1 MSEIMDGGIRFE
13 SVRRNA
19 YWNNAHLDTR
29 FRVAKDCT
37 DDAINHLIDCKE
49 NPTIGLL
56 ARKKHRTNNYPDC
69 FKRNL
74 KDLYKSKHVK
84 DADNAF
90 KETFASLYPKTGKA
104 RKFLIETNSIVL
116 NYVKPIKKNLRRTL
130 FKLFNPVF
138 GSIATMADWGC
149 LSLLLSV

>member
-1 MSEIMDGGIRFE
+1 MSDATHTGTMRILIPVF
-13 SVRRNA
+13 V
-19 YWNNAHLDTR
+19 LQ
-29 FRVAKDCT
+29 DCT

-84 DADNAF
+84 EADDAF

-116 NYVKPIKKNLRRTL
+116 NYVKPIKKNMRRTL
-130 FKLFNPVF
+130 FKLFN
-138 GSIATMADWGC
+138 
-149 LSLLLSV
+149 

>member
-1 MSEIMDGGIRFE
+1 MSEIMDGGCRFE
-13 SVRRNA
+13 RVRRNA

-29 FRVAKDCT
+29 FRVSKDFT

-69 FKRNL
+69 FERNL
-74 KDLYKSKHVK
+74 KDLYKFKHVK
-84 DADNAF
+84 AADNAF
-90 KETFASLYPKTGKA
+90 KETFVSLYPKTGKA

-116 NYVKPIKKNLRRTL
+116 NYVKPIRKNLRRTL
-130 FKLFNPVF
+130 FKLFN
-138 GSIATMADWGC
+138 
-149 LSLLLSV
+149 

>member
-90 KETFASLYPKTGKA
+90 KETF
-104 RKFLIETNSIVL
+104 ETNSIVL

-130 FKLFNPVF
+130 FKLFN
-138 GSIATMADWGC
+138 
-149 LSLLLSV
+149 

>member
-104 RKFLIETNSIVL
+104 RKFLIERNSIVL

-130 FKLFNPVF
+130 FKLFN
-138 GSIATMADWGC
+138 
-149 LSLLLSV
+149 